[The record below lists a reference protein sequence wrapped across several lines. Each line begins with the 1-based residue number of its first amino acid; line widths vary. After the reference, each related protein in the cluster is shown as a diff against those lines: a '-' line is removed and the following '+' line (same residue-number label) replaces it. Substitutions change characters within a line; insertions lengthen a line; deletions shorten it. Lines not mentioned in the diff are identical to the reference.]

1 MTEEELDAAQLAIA
15 RAAVTQF
22 KLSANVLAFDTTNFD
37 THIATTTASA
47 LARRGHAKSKRSDLR
62 VVGLGILASETGHVP
77 LLHRTYPGNSS
88 DQAVLS
94 SCLKTL
100 GKLHDALDEAQGRR
114 KAERTVVR
122 DGGFWSEQL
131 ELDLAAV
138 GYFSVISLPLGHGAS
153 ERALK
158 YAAKRGAM
166 KPLGGALRG
175 VRAARLVEQVG
186 ELNRTLVVVESE
198 ELLRGQKRGIA
209 VALRKALKHPRVG
222 ALAFLQRFGS
232 ALQLTPHFHVLLPEA
247 VFEELSQ
254 TEVRACALPP
264 PDDEEVETLLRTVAL
279 RVVKLLRAR
288 GKLAEAAPCE
298 DALDFLRARAVRQQ
312 RLPLGEEPP
321 PGHKRRRCAFL
332 EGFSLHADTWVHEND
347 RQGLERLANYGA
359 RGPLSLER
367 LSQLPD
373 GRLSYRM
380 KRPSSAGATTLEFTP
395 VDFLRRVAALIPPP
409 RVNLVRFFGVL
420 APNANL
426 RSLVVPAPPPPT
438 PPPPEP
444 PPSTV
449 TVTVTGDKPPLV
461 RPPSRIPWADL
472 LKRTWS
478 VDLLTCTRC
487 GGKRRV
493 VACVFS
499 STVTAEILTHLG
511 LPAHPLPLAPATDPP
526 QRELLP
532 SSSVSRS
539 WAAS

>member
-1 MTEEELDAAQLAIA
+1 MIASA
-15 RAAVTQF
+15 RAALPRNCESSTGCDADNGGLPRFVTRDFQRY
-22 KLSANVLAFDTTNFD
+22 LECGVLAHGFSRLVCAGCKEEVLVAYSCKGRGVCPSCNARRAHDTAIHVAD
-37 THIATTTASA
+37 AVLPRTAYRQWTLSFPIQLRYLLARDSA
-47 LARRGHAKSKRSDLR
+47 LLSEVLGIFMRALFNFQRKTARR
-62 VVGLGILASETGHVP
+62 LGI
-77 LLHRTYPGNSS
+77 
-88 DQAVLS
+88 
-94 SCLKTL
+94 
-100 GKLHDALDEAQGRR
+100 
-114 KAERTVVR
+114 
-122 DGGFWSEQL
+122 
-131 ELDLAAV
+131 
-138 GYFSVISLPLGHGAS
+138 
-153 ERALK
+153 
-158 YAAKRGAM
+158 
-166 KPLGGALRG
+166 
-175 VRAARLVEQVG
+175 
-186 ELNRTLVVVESE
+186 
-198 ELLRGQKRGIA
+198 
-209 VALRKALKHPRVG
+209 KHPRVG

-438 PPPPEP
+438 PPPTPPPPEP

-526 QRELLP
+526 QRELLC
-532 SSSVSRS
+532 
-539 WAAS
+539 